1 MLQCYILQKKPL
13 GAYNTN
19 QARLNRLML
28 CPFPKST
35 LNVHQMR
42 TPRLTWTAL
51 TLV

>member
-1 MLQCYILQKKPL
+1 MLYPTEDPPK

-28 CPFPKST
+28 CPFQKST
-35 LNVHQMR
+35 INVHQIR
-42 TPRLTWTAL
+42 TPRLTWTAF